1 MIFILP
7 ETKGV
12 SLERMDAI
20 FGEVDAVE
28 AGEEAQRDKMEMVD
42 VQHEEVNMETKVK

>member
-12 SLERMDAI
+12 SLERMEKI

-28 AGEEAQRDKMEMVD
+28 VGETEGAEKVEAVAYSHAEHKT
-42 VQHEEVNMETKVK
+42 NLP